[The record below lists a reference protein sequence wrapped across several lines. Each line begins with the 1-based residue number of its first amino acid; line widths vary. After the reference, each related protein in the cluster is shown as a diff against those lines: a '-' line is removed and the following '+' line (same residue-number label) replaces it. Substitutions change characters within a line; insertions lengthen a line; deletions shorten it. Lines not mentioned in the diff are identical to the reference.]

1 MSYTYISIII
11 GVRNYIFFPLAS
23 LLGVALED
31 LFGIDIA
38 MIL

>member
-1 MSYTYISIII
+1 MSYISIII
-11 GVRNYIFFPLAS
+11 GVRNYIFPLAS